1 MRQKRERLE
10 REGRILE
17 AEMREGTREGRREAW
32 LGNDEK
38 GMREGTQSRHDENER
53 GNRNKRGTRD
63 ERFEI
68 EDRNLK
74 TDKYKEHRRSAQ
86 VRIDLGY
93 SN

>member
-10 REGRILE
+10 REGRIE

-32 LGNDEK
+32 LGSEEK
-38 GMREGTQSRHDENER
+38 GMREGMQSRHDESER
-53 GNRNKRGTRD
+53 GNRNKRVMRD
-63 ERFEI
+63 ERIER

-86 VRIDLGY
+86 VRIKPR
-93 SN
+93 